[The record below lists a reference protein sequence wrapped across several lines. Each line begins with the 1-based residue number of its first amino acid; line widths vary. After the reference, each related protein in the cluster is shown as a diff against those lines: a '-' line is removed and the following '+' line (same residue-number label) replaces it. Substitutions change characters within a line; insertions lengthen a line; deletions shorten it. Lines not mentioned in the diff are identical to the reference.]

1 MIFMVLDMGQLMGCL
16 AIWIAVYTHCMIV
29 IIGLDY
35 TNNDG
40 EVTSFIGEDT
50 GVKNNIYASRFCD
63 HDTGTCWNL
72 DGTIY
77 VGSALHLMPNTP
89 LDLTNRSAV
98 ISMKDQ
104 PMGDGILDIEVRG
117 GTGDDIYFSA
127 PGGTQTKKGDLAE
140 VYYTR
145 FIANR

>member
-1 MIFMVLDMGQLMGCL
+1 MDSSLYALYDSDYRF
-16 AIWIAVYTHCMIV
+16 
-29 IIGLDY
+29 GLY

-77 VGSALHLMPNTP
+77 VGSALHLMPN
-89 LDLTNRSAV
+89 
-98 ISMKDQ
+98 
-104 PMGDGILDIEVRG
+104 
-117 GTGDDIYFSA
+117 IYIGFN
-127 PGGTQTKKGDLAE
+127 E
-140 VYYTR
+140 
-145 FIANR
+145 